1 MRQNVKIAKEL
12 IKIAK
17 DLMADWYRTDDPNSP
32 YFQGFPKFDI
42 QVLLEPIDMK
52 SRLYTDN
59 EDTNN
64 ICIVFKDIPQNYFL
78 LDFDSDGIMTPD
90 YGVLDNP
97 LSIRKGDITIYLDNG
112 GYEEEEID
120 FTQLTSQQQ
129 KQIIDCLKEYL
140 DDEKNF
146 EKQWESQIRRRKEPD
161 FDEDD
166 YDRLW

>member
-17 DLMADWYRTDDPNSP
+17 DLMADWFPTDDPNSP
-32 YFQGFPKFDI
+32 YFMGFPKFDI
-42 QVLLEPIDMK
+42 QVLLEPIDME

-59 EDTNN
+59 KDKAGLY
-64 ICIVFKDIPQNYFL
+64 IVFKDTPQNYFL

-97 LSIRKGDITIYLDNG
+97 SSIRKGDITIQLDNG

-120 FTQLTSQQQ
+120 FTQLTPQQQ
-129 KQIIDCLKEYL
+129 KQIIDYLKEYL
-140 DDEKNF
+140 NDEKNF